1 MVVVYTVPSTKYV
14 VPLNP
19 LLPLDEIEITG
30 PPAQQVPQ
38 NSQQTASF
46 TLNVKNVA
54 LTTVTVSITLTRF
67 QHITAG
73 AAANLGPAA
82 GPGTPW
88 TFSVNPTN
96 DPYEARWVMQ
106 ASAPALAVGS
116 AYPFAVQF
124 NTGTTAGTFRITY
137 RVQASQLSATDPTET
152 TFDMVVA

>member
-1 MVVVYTVPSTKYV
+1 
-14 VPLNP
+14 
-19 LLPLDEIEITG
+19 
-30 PPAQQVPQ
+30 VPQ

-46 TLNVKNVA
+46 TLNVKNKPLANVIA
-54 LTTVTVSITLTRF
+54 TITLTRS

-82 GPGTPW
+82 GSGTPW

-106 ASAPALAVGS
+106 ASAPDLAVGS

-124 NTGTTAGTFRITY
+124 NTGTTGGTFRITY
-137 RVQASQLSATDPTET
+137 RVQATQLLPTDPTET
-152 TFDMVVA
+152 TFDLVVA